1 MQPAPD
7 LPPCELKIPDSPHQ
21 RLSISQSLTLAT
33 FLLACLR
40 GFIYFGSVVLF
51 FSFFLIFYLFAD
63 DSSLVIRNI
72 FPVFVFYF
80 VYKVGISIVFYR
92 GRSRLVS
99 KFQQIIQRCEQ
110 IARKEIKVSLTS
122 QTLVLNAD
130 NFRDPLNIE
139 QAFNWRQV
147 ELITEDETIF
157 RLQLPGLPELL
168 LPKENLPAK
177 WQLAL
182 QNSTDVEKPDRPLGE
197 NA

>member
-21 RLSISQSLTLAT
+21 RLSISQSLTLAK
-33 FLLACLR
+33 FLVDGLDMLCWM
-40 GFIYFGSVVLF
+40 GPF
-51 FSFFLIFYLFAD
+51 FLVTSFFLVFYLFAD
-63 DSSLVIRNI
+63 DPSFVIKNI
-72 FPVFVFYF
+72 IPVIILYF
-80 VYKVGISIVFYR
+80 MIRIGTALLF
-92 GRSRLVS
+92 RSRRSWLIS

-130 NFRDPLNIE
+130 KFRDPLNVE
-139 QAFNWRQV
+139 QAFNWRQI

-157 RLQLPGLPELL
+157 RFQLPGLPELL
-168 LPKENLPAK
+168 LPKENLPAE

-197 NA
+197 NS